1 MKKWLKVNSFIV
13 STFLCIT
20 FSEKSYSSVD
30 IWGNSSSLF
39 FEVAAENTDDLDL
52 DFGSRFIGTPGI
64 GVPIPGSFGGSLSES
79 ASVTGADAFSTA
91 SVSVDTLESNGEV
104 SVFGDLNGGAETISV
119 DPAFA
124 TSIGQAFVDFAF
136 NIDLSYQATLTSEFA
151 EISDGSSLNY
161 VLVKALTGTTLYEGE
176 ITSGSEFSL
185 IETILPEGD
194 YELYLNAISTSF
206 GNGEESVNANFNF
219 ELKPIPIPTSL
230 ALMLTG
236 LGGIWTIKLNA
247 KGKRKVS

>member
-1 MKKWLKVNSFIV
+1 MKKWLKVSNFIV
-13 STFLCIT
+13 SAFLCVT
-20 FSEKSYSSVD
+20 FSEQSYSTVT

-39 FEVAAENTDDLDL
+39 FEVLAENTDDLDWN
-52 DFGSRFIGTPGI
+52 FGPRPIGTPGT
-64 GVPIPGSFGGSLSES
+64 GVPIPGSFGDSLSES

-91 SVSVDTLESNGEV
+91 SVSVDTLKSNGKV

-124 TSIGQAFVDFAF
+124 TSIGQAIVDFAF

-161 VLVKALTGTTLYEGE
+161 FLVKALTGTTLYEGE
-176 ITSGSEFSL
+176 ITSGSEFPI

-194 YELYLNAISTSF
+194 YELHLNAISTSF

-219 ELKPIPIPTSL
+219 ELKPIPIPTAL

-236 LGGIWTIKLNA
+236 LGGIWSIKLNA
-247 KGKRKVS
+247 EGKRKVN